1 MKKIFLKTLVGSLVI
16 SAILAIFI
24 IITDFESSICSKILL
39 STLLIFPFSITGLCC
54 SSIYEKPKLKAFS
67 LIGIIINIIGCLL
80 YLGVIWEI
88 LNVCIIFC
96 ENNDGL
102 DIWQLLLTSTTL
114 STSFAHISLLLL
126 INSQDK
132 IVNIIKKTTIIT
144 SIILDLIILDGIW
157 TQILQEA
164 IWGKII
170 LILII
175 IIVLGTIVCPIW
187 HNLTKN
193 QKKNLPNTEEYNNTI
208 EATTKPKC
216 PKCNYEIEDNWKFCP
231 NCNNPIEPKEKQ
243 S

>member
-1 MKKIFLKTLVGSLVI
+1 MKKIFLKTLVWSLVI

-54 SSIYEKPKLKAFS
+54 SSIYEKPKLKTFS

-80 YLGVIWEI
+80 YLGVIWDI
-88 LNVCIIFC
+88 LDVCILFC
-96 ENNDGL
+96 EDHEGL
-102 DIWQLLLTSTTL
+102 NIWQLLFTSTTL

-132 IVNIIKKTTIIT
+132 IVNTIKKTTIIT

-193 QKKNLPNTEEYNNTI
+193 QKKVLLNNEETKNTI
-208 EATTKPKC
+208 ETITKQKC
-216 PKCNYEIEDNWKFCP
+216 PQCNYEIEDNWKFCP
-231 NCNNPIEPKEKQ
+231 NCNTPIEQNEKQ